1 MGFVDKLHL
10 VIEVVYKE
18 AALEEP
24 ALEEAA
30 LGKAAQDGFASH
42 K

>member
-10 VIEVVYKE
+10 VIEVVY
-18 AALEEP
+18 EEP

-30 LGKAAQDGFASH
+30 LGKAAQDGFALH

>member
-18 AALEEP
+18 T
-24 ALEEAA
+24 A